1 MKILLAIDGSKF
13 SHEAVDKIARMQ
25 FSSQTE
31 VRIISVFHN
40 SFWPTVLEEAVTGGV
55 MDKFY
60 EEAIYLA
67 RKSAED
73 IVKDAAQVINA
84 KSSSLSVTT
93 IAVDG
98 SPKKAIL
105 DEAET
110 YGADLIVVGSQ
121 GNNAISRFMLGSV
134 SHFVS
139 LYAHCSVMI
148 VRKRGDKNKA

>member
-13 SHEAVDKIARMQ
+13 SHEAVDEIARMQ

-31 VRIISVFHN
+31 VRILSVFHN
-40 SFWPTVLEEAVTGGV
+40 SLWPTVLEEVVTGGV

-60 EEAIYLA
+60 EQATDLA

-110 YGADLIVVGSQ
+110 YGADLIIVGSQ
-121 GNNAISRFMLGSV
+121 GNNAISRFLLGSV

-148 VRKRGDKNKA
+148 VRQRVDKKIA

>member
-13 SHEAVDKIARMQ
+13 SHKAVDELARMQ

-40 SFWPTVLEEAVTGGV
+40 SLWPTVLEEAITGGV
-55 MDKFY
+55 MGKFY
-60 EEAIYLA
+60 EKAINLA

-73 IVKDAAQVINA
+73 IIRDAAQVINT
-84 KSSSLSVTT
+84 KNSSLSVTT

-98 SPKKAIL
+98 SPKNAIL
-105 DEAET
+105 NEAET

-121 GNNAISRFMLGSV
+121 GQGAFSSILLGSV
-134 SHFVS
+134 SQYVTTH
-139 LYAHCSVMI
+139 AKCSVLI
-148 VRKRGDKNKA
+148 VKEKEEK